1 MSRFWKAIIAAVVVT
16 LVLSGAVYAYE
27 TLWSGAT
34 RITVEPPGDL
44 GELEV
49 TEIRVHTGTWNE
61 STKTWTVSLVRGE
74 YTFLDVYL
82 KNTGSEIAVVSGRIN
97 GSLSFS
103 PREGVS
109 LSTGY
114 QPAYN
119 GIGIMGGQTGAVRFS
134 LSAEVDAEAGEVP
147 EVQLQVVNGPI
158 D

>member
-1 MSRFWKAIIAAVVVT
+1 MSRFWKAVIAAVVVA
-16 LVLSGAVYAYE
+16 LLLGVSVYAYE
-27 TLWSGAT
+27 TLWSGKA
-34 RITVEPPGDL
+34 RITVEPPGEP

-49 TEIRVHTGTWNE
+49 TEIKVYTGTWNE
-61 STKTWTVSLVRGE
+61 SAKTWTVSLVRGE

-82 KNTGSEIAVVSGRIN
+82 KNTGSEIAVVHGRVN

-103 PREGVS
+103 PREGVTVE
-109 LSTGY
+109 TGY

-134 LSAEVDAEAGEVP
+134 VRAEVDAEAGDVP
-147 EVQLQVVNGPI
+147 EVHLQVVNGPI